1 MIRLHNVT
9 KVYDNSV
16 VAVREVSLEVAKGE
30 FIFLVG
36 PSGSGKSTLLRL
48 MMREEKPDS
57 GEVWVAGK
65 HASAM
70 PGWSSPA
77 HWASPKGRSSL

>member
-16 VAVREVSLEVAKGE
+16 VAVREIGLEVAKGE
-30 FIFLVG
+30 FVFLVG

-48 MMREEKPDS
+48 MMPAAIDRIRVP
-57 GEVWVAGK
+57 GFQA
-65 HASAM
+65 ASQQD
-70 PGWSSPA
+70 
-77 HWASPKGRSSL
+77 RI